1 MRKIDQTYVTVAA
14 KVLQQLDFSQGAL
27 GQDLLA
33 EHIGDLFDGDALA
46 RYIVG
51 GRTG

>member
-1 MRKIDQTYVTVAA
+1 M
-14 KVLQQLDFSQGAL
+14 LQQLDFSQGPF